1 MEPRETPHPKFFEYC
16 FVAFVAF
23 LLLSNIAATKLIEV
37 PTPWITLVFDGG
49 AILFPLTYILGDVL
63 TEVYGLARAR
73 KTILTGFALS
83 ILASL
88 VFWLVQLAP
97 PASDWGN
104 QEAFEAI
111 LGFVPR
117 IVAASLCGFLV
128 GQLLNAVVLA
138 RLKRRFG
145 ERNMWVRLIGSTIVG
160 EAADSAVFCTIAYYG
175 IITGGTF
182 LNYLIVGWA
191 YKVAV
196 EVVLLPL
203 TYLVIGG
210 IKRAE
215 PFYSTQHWMSE
226 AGAWKQAR

>member
-1 MEPRETPHPKFFEYC
+1 MTDKAGIHPKYFEYC
-16 FVAFVAF
+16 YVAFVAF

-37 PTPWITLVFDGG
+37 PTPWTNLVFDGG

-73 KTILTGFALS
+73 KTIITGFALS

-88 VFWLVQLAP
+88 TFWLVQLAP
-97 PASDWGN
+97 PAADWHN
-104 QEAFEAI
+104 QEAFEAV

-117 IVAASLCGFLV
+117 IVAASLGGFVV
-128 GQLLNAVVLA
+128 GQLLNSVVLA
-138 RLKRRFG
+138 RMKQRWG
-145 ERNMWVRLIGSTIVG
+145 EKNMWTRLIGSTLVG
-160 EAADSAVFCTIAYYG
+160 EGADSLVFCTIAYYG

-203 TYLVIGG
+203 TYAVIGA

-215 PFYSTQHWMSE
+215 PAYSPQAWAQRE
-226 AGAWKQAR
+226 AVRAAR

>member
-1 MEPRETPHPKFFEYC
+1 MDRPSPAPKYFEYC

-37 PTPWITLVFDGG
+37 PTPVTPLIFDGG

-63 TEVYGLARAR
+63 TEVYGSARAR

-83 ILASL
+83 LLASL
-88 VFWLVQLAP
+88 TFWLVQIAP
-97 PASDWGN
+97 PAADWHN
-104 QEAFEAI
+104 QAAFEAI

-117 IVAASLCGFLV
+117 IVAASLAGFLV
-128 GQLLNAVVLA
+128 GQLLNSQVLA
-138 RLKRRFG
+138 RMKRRWG
-145 ERNMWVRLIGSTIVG
+145 EKNMWTRLIGSTIVG
-160 EAADSAVFCTIAYYG
+160 EAADSAMFCTIAYFG

-182 LNYLIVGWA
+182 LNYLLVGWA

-196 EVVLLPL
+196 EIVLLPV
-203 TYLVIGG
+203 TYAVIGA

-215 PFYSTQHWMSE
+215 PTYSAQ
-226 AGAWKQAR
+226 AWAHAEDARATR